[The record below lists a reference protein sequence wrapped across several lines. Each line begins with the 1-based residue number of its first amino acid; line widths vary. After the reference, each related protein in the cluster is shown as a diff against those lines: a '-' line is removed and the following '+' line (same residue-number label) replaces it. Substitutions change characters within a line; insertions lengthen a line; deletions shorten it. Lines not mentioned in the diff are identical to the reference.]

1 MYQISTGKFFNDDMK
16 VIHKGQFV
24 FFTNVSTF
32 RAFSNSSPDFTVES
46 LELGDVSCYL
56 VSYVLITE
64 KHPVVARAGDTDY
77 VDQFLRIWAM
87 YFNCI
92 AKRYREEVVRLC
104 REKRVSSFD
113 DKVAFEYSPQTV
125 RLAKNIAPEELSGFA
140 AFSRALVGS
149 SREHYKSALAAMR
162 AIDDSK
168 QIVASNFDLAY
179 SMIVYALES
188 LSQRHDGYVPIW
200 EDFDGDMKSK
210 IDNKLS
216 LVQADISNSLRDIL
230 IAGKQFKLRK
240 RFEVFIESNLGSEFY
255 RKNLG
260 GSNRTLRRIL
270 LKRCLKNL
278 YELRSGYVHELRP
291 LDVMLSSPG
300 QASSDYLIRFDEPYL
315 TYTGLLRLAREVL
328 IRFVDKP
335 EAEKEKI
342 HWSTEISGSI
352 VLEIGGREWIS
363 DPDRFDQKRSKY
375 WLSGALDLI
384 ANKTLR
390 HQHAVCEKIMRE
402 FDNYKDE
409 NRGPA
414 INYLW
419 LYNAVLQE
427 KMAGWT
433 EFIEP
438 RVQWVESGIY
448 PYFVISHLCGRFD
461 VEKNSDGD
469 REDVDLSDFLS
480 EYQAYDSQRFHKN
493 GFSASAI
500 SESLL
505 LCAAVNYAVT
515 HDDREHYQLLRDT
528 LADNLEGRQ
537 DALELIDFGDR
548 LKEIEFTKLW
558 GILCGEG

>member
-1 MYQISTGKFFNDDMK
+1 MYQISTGKFFDEDLK

-24 FFTNVSTF
+24 FFTNISTF
-32 RAFSNSSPDFTVES
+32 RPFKNSTPEFTIES

-64 KHPVVARAGDTDY
+64 AHPVVIRAGDTDY

-104 REKRVSSFD
+104 REKRVSSFEGNI
-113 DKVAFEYSPQTV
+113 AFEYSPETV
-125 RLAKNIAPEELSGFA
+125 RLAKQISPVELSDFA
-140 AFSRALVGS
+140 DFSRALVGS
-149 SREHYKSALAAMR
+149 SREHFKSVIAAMR

-188 LSQRHDGYVPIW
+188 LSQRHDGYVPVW
-200 EDFDGDMKSK
+200 DDFDGDMKSK
-210 IDNKLS
+210 IDEQLG
-216 LVQADISNSLRDIL
+216 LVQADIANAVRKIL
-230 IAGKQFKLRK
+230 INGKQFKLRK
-240 RFEVFIESNLGSEFY
+240 RFEAFIENNLGVEFY
-255 RKNLG
+255 RENLG
-260 GSNRTLRRIL
+260 GSNRTLRRIQ
-270 LKRCLKNL
+270 LKRCLQNL

-328 IRFVDKP
+328 IRFVDKS
-335 EAEKEKI
+335 EAGAEKI
-342 HWSTEISGSI
+342 NWSTEISGSLI
-352 VLEIGGREWIS
+352 VELGGREWMS
-363 DPDRFDQKRSKY
+363 DPDRFDQRRAKL
-375 WLSGALDLI
+375 WLSTALDLI
-384 ANKTLR
+384 AHKTLP
-390 HQHAVCEKIMRE
+390 HQHAVCKKIMRE
-402 FDNYKDE
+402 FDKYKDE

-419 LYNAVLQE
+419 LYNAFLEE
-427 KMAGWT
+427 KVTGWS
-433 EFIEP
+433 EFIES
-438 RVQWVESGIY
+438 RAHFVEGGIY
-448 PYFVISHLCGRFD
+448 PYFVLSHLCGRFD
-461 VEKNSDGD
+461 VEKNTEGE
-469 REDVDLSDFLS
+469 RELVDLSDFMK
-480 EYQAYDSQRFHKN
+480 EYRSYDAQRFHKN
-493 GFSASAI
+493 GFSASAV

-505 LCAAVNYAVT
+505 LCAAVNCAATYG
-515 HDDREHYQLLRDT
+515 DDERYQLLRDM

-548 LKEIEFTKLW
+548 LQEVEFTKLW
-558 GILCGEG
+558 DVLISER